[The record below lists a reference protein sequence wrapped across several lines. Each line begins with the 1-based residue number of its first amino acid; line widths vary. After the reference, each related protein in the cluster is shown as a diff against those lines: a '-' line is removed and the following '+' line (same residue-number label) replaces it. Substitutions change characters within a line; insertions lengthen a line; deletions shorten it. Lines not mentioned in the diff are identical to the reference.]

1 MKKSF
6 LSFLLGVVV
15 IASTSVFVSCQ
26 DYNDDINNLQE
37 QIDLNKTDLTNQI
50 NDLKAQLAALQNQ
63 HDKDVKALQDA
74 ISALEALTNERIATA
89 KAEAIAKAQELYA
102 DAIAHADQVAAQEAA
117 KALAEAKSYA
127 AQVAAAEALAA
138 KEAAIVAAN
147 EAAQK
152 MVQDAIDQFNNAI
165 KALEEKHD
173 RDVKALQDAD
183 AAEAKARKDADDAIW
198 VALNKAIADI
208 EQAQKDIVKAQATAD
223 EALALAKANKAAIEA
238 EVARAKAAEGKLQEG
253 IDANAAE
260 ITKLWTKCD
269 ELNDAILKNAAR
281 IEEVYTELDK
291 KIAAVRD
298 RVAVLENKVSTL
310 EDQMKEA
317 YRQLADHQARIE
329 ALEAWVEA
337 YEPVIEDLVNR
348 MGIAE
353 SKIDDLYAK
362 LAQEIQDR
370 KDADA
375 ALQEQITANLNKI
388 NQEIQDRKDA
398 DAALQAQIT
407 ANRKS
412 IDSLCVVV
420 KNLEDKAAKLR
431 EDLDAEVERAKA
443 AEADLQGQIDDLNE
457 AVDSLGKELV
467 RVEGKLDAA
476 IAKYDAEIAAIK
488 DQLTHLFGNDF
499 AVVTDVFLDKV
510 IKNPL
515 YKFDYTAI
523 VEEVIFPFEG
533 AKNAK
538 EIKTDTIVVGEA
550 ESEPGLLVVTINPT
564 TEDWTGK
571 NLFLYDEKGLAH
583 PFFTLANTQLY
594 DGDYIFT
601 RAEGG
606 EPRYSADIIGG
617 ELTDEQLIAGL
628 EEPTEETVEVIDTP
642 SENVATNETQADM
655 SGDGEDGEE
664 VVPLYAVAAEY
675 FLYNEAGEEIRELCY
690 SLFKFD
696 GIYDVEGTLLEG
708 LGDEIDWTV
717 SVEDEFDV
725 VTEFENI
732 QNGKDSLH
740 YVYCTAA
747 IDACG
752 DTIAEATDYM
762 NGLGNYA
769 KVINAADMENPWTV
783 TVDEK
788 YAFYTFVYQYFVMD
802 VNGNIIDLGEQ
813 AVTIGSNIEPER
825 KVFTFAVT
833 PDSAGLNKS
842 EAQAIPVELAWNEA
856 LPDCSELVAYVTPLA
871 IPEEE
876 GGLQLGITAV
886 KLYPEFREEAQ
897 SDPFGKDEAEAV
909 DELYVVY
916 DPAKLVV
923 GETYTYAVEVKMKE
937 LTISY
942 DTIHVVMMRP
952 EGYDFDCLEKITS
965 AWNKDKSRTI
975 VWAQGF
981 VPGDA
986 ENEETANQ
994 NAWYDLNGSFTNIP
1008 TAEESPREDG
1018 TEFVFVNVTGAEPY
1032 KAATKYHGELTV
1044 GQIVTM
1050 PTVENNDSIVVPYT
1064 AVLADD
1070 NESPSICNW
1079 WYKLEFGTKV
1089 FGLESL
1095 YGYEKPHTALDHQ
1108 FEIAFQSPIY
1118 HDGVVYNYVTGNYEG
1133 GCVLVGDSMIV
1144 ATDGTEYP
1152 AFFIEFP
1159 RMTYYIAEANFQGSN
1174 DPSTSVADPIKYF
1187 GEIAPDYATWQED
1200 RDGVYIEK
1208 TAADKDED
1216 GKLTYLDLLYRDARI
1231 YNVEIE
1237 LAEAPATLTG
1247 LNDYTVWNDKTN
1259 EYLFEEKPT
1268 VTNMGIEFK
1277 TYDKYPSLQTIP
1289 AFYYVMKVTDIWGLE
1304 KKYPFIITINPN
1316 TKEGEQF

>member
-6 LSFLLGVVV
+6 LSFLLGAVV
-15 IASTSVFVSCQ
+15 IASASVFVSCQ
-26 DYNDDINNLQE
+26 DYNDDINNLQK

-50 NDLKAQLAALQNQ
+50 NDLKSQLATLQDQ
-63 HDKDVKALQDA
+63 HDKDVIALQKA
-74 ISALEALTNERIATA
+74 IDALEALTNERIATA
-89 KAEAIAKAQELYA
+89 KAEAIAEAQKLYA
-102 DAIAHADQVAAQEAA
+102 DAIAHADAVAAQEAA

-138 KEAAIVAAN
+138 KEAAILAAN

-152 MVQDAIDQFNNAI
+152 MVNDAINQFNNAI
-165 KALEEKHD
+165 AALEAKHD
-173 RDVKALQDAD
+173 QDVQNLKNAD
-183 AAEAKARKDADDAIW
+183 AAEEAARKAADAEIW
-198 VALNKAIADI
+198 VSLNKALADI
-208 EQAQKDIVKAQATAD
+208 EQAKKDIAKAQATAD

-238 EVARAKAAEGKLQEG
+238 EVARAQAAEGKLQEG

-298 RVAVLENKVSTL
+298 RVATLENKVSVL
-310 EDQMKEA
+310 EDQMKDV
-317 YRQLADHQARIE
+317 YSQLADHKARIE
-329 ALEAWVEA
+329 ALEAWVA
-337 YEPVIEDLVNR
+337 VYQPVIEDLVER
-348 MGIAE
+348 MGKAE
-353 SKIDDLYAK
+353 SDIEDLYTK
-362 LAQEIQDR
+362 LAEEVAR
-370 KDADA
+370 AKEVEAD
-375 ALQEQITANLNKI
+375 LQKQITENLEKL
-388 NQEIQDRKDA
+388 NQEIADRKAA
-398 DAALQAQIT
+398 DEELQKQIDVNKEEILKLKMRVT
-407 ANRKS
+407 T
-412 IDSLCVVV
+412 
-420 KNLEDKAAKLR
+420 LEARADKLEK
-431 EDLDAEVERAKA
+431 DLADEVDRAKA
-443 AEADLQGQIDDLNE
+443 AEADLQEQIDDLAE
-457 AVDSLGKELV
+457 AVDSLGGELV

-476 IAKYDAEIAAIK
+476 IEKYDKKIAEIEG
-488 DQLTHLFGNDF
+488 QLKHLFGNDF
-499 AVVTDVFLDKV
+499 AVVTDVFLDAV
-510 IKNPL
+510 LENPT
-515 YKFDYTAI
+515 YNFDYTAI
-523 VEEVIFPFEG
+523 VKDTIFPFEG
-533 AKNAK
+533 AKGAV
-538 EIKTDTIVVGEA
+538 EVATDTIIVGEPEA
-550 ESEPGLLVVTINPT
+550 DPGLLVVTINPT

-583 PFFTLANTQLY
+583 PFFTLANTQKY
-594 DGDYIFT
+594 EGDYIFT

-606 EPRYSADIIGG
+606 DPRYSADIVGG
-617 ELTDEQLIAGL
+617 EVSDEELIAALDG
-628 EEPTEETVEVIDTP
+628 PQYAVRAAIPVE
-642 SENVATNETQADM
+642 QADV
-655 SGDGEDGEE
+655 ENEEEEE

-675 FLYNEAGEEIRELCY
+675 FLYNEAGEEVRELCY

-696 GIYDVEGTLLEG
+696 GVYDINGTLVE
-708 LGDEIDWTV
+708 DMDKEDIDWDVTL
-717 SVEDEFDV
+717 ENEFDV
-725 VTEFENI
+725 VTEFEGF

-740 YVYCTAA
+740 YVYCSAA

-752 DTIAEATDYM
+752 DSIQEAADYM

-769 KVINAADMENPWTV
+769 KVINAADMETPWTV

-788 YAFYTFVYQYFVMD
+788 YAFYTFVYKYYVMD
-802 VNGNIIDLGEQ
+802 VNGNIYEYDEKE
-813 AVTIGSNIEPER
+813 VTIGSNIEPAT

-842 EAQAIPVELAWNEA
+842 EAQAIPAELAWNEA
-856 LPDCSELVAYVTPLA
+856 LPECSKLTATVTPVA

-876 GGLQLGITAV
+876 EGLQLGITAV
-886 KLYPEFREEAQ
+886 KLYPEFREVTE
-897 SDPFGKDEAEAV
+897 SEEFGKAEAEAV

-923 GETYTYAVEVKMKE
+923 GETYTYAVEVKMG
-937 LTISY
+937 TIVISK

-965 AWNKDKSRTI
+965 AWNKDKTRTI

-1008 TAEESPREDG
+1008 TAEESPKEDG
-1018 TEFVFVNVTGAEPY
+1018 TDFVFVNVTGEEPY
-1032 KAATKYHGELTV
+1032 KATTKYHDVLTV

-1079 WYKLEFGTKV
+1079 YYTLEFGTRV

-1095 YGYEKPHTALDHQ
+1095 YGYEKPHTAVEHQ

-1174 DPSTSVADPIKYF
+1174 DPSTSVYDPIKYF
-1187 GEIAPDYATWQED
+1187 GEIAPDYGTWQDD
-1200 RDGVYIEK
+1200 RDSVYIAK
-1208 TAADKDED
+1208 VQDE
-1216 GKLTYLDLLYRDARI
+1216 LTYRDARI

-1237 LAEAPATLTG
+1237 LAEAPATLVN

>member
-6 LSFLLGVVV
+6 LSFLLGAIV
-15 IASTSVFVSCQ
+15 IASASVFVSCQ
-26 DYNDDINNLQE
+26 DYNDDINNLQK
-37 QIDLNKTDLTNQI
+37 QIDLNKTELAEQ
-50 NDLKAQLAALQNQ
+50 KAALEAELAKLKNQ
-63 HDKDVKALQDA
+63 HDEDIKALNA
-74 ISALEALTNERIATA
+74 ALENLEKTTNDRIATA
-89 KAEAIAKAQELYA
+89 KAEAIAEAQKLYA

-117 KALAEAKSYA
+117 KALADAKNYA
-127 AQVAAAEALAA
+127 AEVAAAEALAA
-138 KEAAIVAAN
+138 KNAAILAAN

-152 MVQDAIDQFNNAI
+152 MVSDAIDQFNNAI

-173 RDVKALQDAD
+173 RDVKDLKDAD
-183 AAEAKARKDADDAIW
+183 AAEAKARADADAEIW

-208 EQAQKDIVKAQATAD
+208 AQAQKDIEKAQATAD
-223 EALALAKANKAAIEA
+223 EALALAKANKLAIEA
-238 EVARAKAAEGKLQEG
+238 EVERAKAAEGKLQED

-269 ELNDAILKNAAR
+269 ELNDAIIANAKR

-298 RVAVLENKVSTL
+298 RVAVLENKVDVL
-310 EDQMKEA
+310 EEQMKDVLS
-317 YRQLADHQARIE
+317 QLADHKARIE
-329 ALEAWVEA
+329 ALEAWTET
-337 YEPVIEDLVNR
+337 YQPIIEDLVTR
-348 MGIAE
+348 MGVAE
-353 SKIDDLYAK
+353 ENIKDLYEK
-362 LAQEIQDR
+362 LAEETRLRIAADAAEAAARQEADEKLQEQITANYNAIVKEIQDR

-375 ALQEQITANLNKI
+375 LLQQQITDNYNAIEALKI
-388 NQEIQDRKDA
+388 RVKTLEEKA
-398 DAALQAQIT
+398 D
-407 ANRKS
+407 
-412 IDSLCVVV
+412 
-420 KNLEDKAAKLR
+420 KLR
-431 EDLDAEVERAKA
+431 EDLDAEVERAKGV
-443 AEADLQGQIDDLNE
+443 EADLQNQIDELSS
-457 AVDSLGKELV
+457 AVDSLGNELV
-467 RVEGKLDAA
+467 RVEDKLDKA
-476 IAKYDAEIAAIK
+476 IEKFNDEIATIK
-488 DQLTHLFGNDF
+488 ADLLKLNKNDF

-510 IKNPL
+510 LSNPV

-523 VEEVIFPFEG
+523 TEAVVFPFEG
-533 AKNAK
+533 AKNSV
-538 EIKTDTIVVGEA
+538 EIATDTIVVGEA
-550 ESEPGLLVVTINPT
+550 TSEPGLLVVTINPT

-583 PFFTLANTQLY
+583 PFFTLDNTQKY
-594 DGDYIFT
+594 EGDYIFT

-606 EPRYSADIIGG
+606 DPRYSADIVGG
-617 ELTDEQLIAGL
+617 ELTEEQLIAGL
-628 EEPTEETVEVIDTP
+628 EPEKVPA
-642 SENVATNETQADM
+642 SENGTVVEE
-655 SGDGEDGEE
+655 EDGE

-675 FLYNEAGEEIRELCY
+675 FLIDLETGEEKRELCY

-696 GIYDVEGTLLEG
+696 GVYDVEGTLLDG
-708 LGDEIDWTV
+708 LGDEIDWKV
-717 SVEDEFDV
+717 SGDDEDPFKV
-725 VTEFENI
+725 ITEFENI

-762 NGLGNYA
+762 NNLGNYA
-769 KVINAADMENPWTV
+769 QVINAADMENPWTV

-788 YAFYTFVYQYFVMD
+788 YAFYTFVYHYYVMD
-802 VNGNIIDLGEQ
+802 VNGKIIDLGEKE
-813 AVTIGSNIEPER
+813 VTIGSNIEPAS

-842 EAQAIPVELAWNEA
+842 EAQAIPAELAWNDA
-856 LPDCSELVAYVTPLA
+856 LPECSELTATVTPVA

-886 KLYPEFREEAQ
+886 KLYPEFREETTSEA
-897 SDPFGKDEAEAV
+897 FGKTEAQAV

-923 GETYTYAVEVKMKE
+923 GETYTYAVEVKMGTVVVSK
-937 LTISY
+937 
-942 DTIHVVMMRP
+942 DTVHVVMMRP
-952 EGYDFDCLEKITS
+952 EGHDFDCLIKITS
-965 AWNKDKSRTI
+965 AWNKDKTRTI

-986 ENEETANQ
+986 DNEETGKQ

-1008 TAEESPREDG
+1008 TADQSPAEDG
-1018 TEFVFVNVTGAEPY
+1018 SEFVFVNVTGDEPY
-1032 KAATKYHGELTV
+1032 TAETKYHDVLTV

-1095 YGYEKPHTALDHQ
+1095 YGYEKPHTALEHQ

-1118 HDGVVYNYVTGNYEG
+1118 HDGVVYNYVSGNYEG

-1187 GEIAPDYATWQED
+1187 GEIAPDYATWQAD
-1200 RDGVYIEK
+1200 RDAVYIEK
-1208 TAADKDED
+1208 TQDE
-1216 GKLTYLDLLYRDARI
+1216 LTYRDARI
-1231 YNVEIE
+1231 FNVEIE
-1237 LAEAPATLTG
+1237 LADAPETLTG
-1247 LNDYTVWNDKTN
+1247 LNDYTVWNDETN
-1259 EYLFEEKPT
+1259 EYLFAEKPT

>member
-6 LSFLLGVVV
+6 LSFLLGAIV
-15 IASTSVFVSCQ
+15 IASASVFVSCQ
-26 DYNDDINNLQE
+26 DYNDDINSLQK
-37 QIDLNKTDLTNQI
+37 QIDLNKTELAEQ
-50 NDLKAQLAALQNQ
+50 KAALEAELAKLQDQ
-63 HDKDVKALQDA
+63 HDKDVKALNAA
-74 ISALEALTNERIATA
+74 IENLEKLTNDRIATA
-89 KAEAIAKAQELYA
+89 KAEAIAEAQKLYA

-117 KALAEAKSYA
+117 KALADAKNYA
-127 AQVAAAEALAA
+127 AEVAAAEALAA
-138 KEAAIVAAN
+138 KNAAILAAN

-152 MVQDAIDQFNNAI
+152 MVSDAVDQFNNAI

-173 RDVKALQDAD
+173 RDVKDLKDAD
-183 AAEAKARKDADDAIW
+183 AAEAKARADADAEIW

-208 EQAQKDIVKAQATAD
+208 EQAQKDIKKAQATAD
-223 EALALAKANKAAIEA
+223 EALALAQANKKAIEA
-238 EVARAKAAEGKLQEG
+238 EVDRAKAAEAKLQEG

-269 ELNDAILKNAAR
+269 ELNDAIIANAKR
-281 IEEVYTELDK
+281 IEEVYTELGK
-291 KIAAVRD
+291 KIDAVRD
-298 RVAVLENKVSTL
+298 RVAVLENKVDVL
-310 EDQMKEA
+310 EEQMKDVLA
-317 YRQLADHQARIE
+317 QLADHKARIE
-329 ALEAWVEA
+329 ALEAWTET
-337 YEPVIEDLVNR
+337 YQPIIEDLVTR
-348 MGIAE
+348 MGVAE
-353 SKIDDLYAK
+353 ENIRDLYEK
-362 LAQEIQDR
+362 LDEETRLRIAADAAEASAREDADKLLQEQITANYNAIVKEIQDR

-375 ALQEQITANLNKI
+375 LLQQQITDNYNAIEALKVRVKTL
-388 NQEIQDRKDA
+388 EEKA
-398 DAALQAQIT
+398 D
-407 ANRKS
+407 
-412 IDSLCVVV
+412 
-420 KNLEDKAAKLR
+420 KLR
-431 EDLDAEVERAKA
+431 EDLDAEVERATGV
-443 AEADLQGQIDDLNE
+443 EADLQNQIDDLSN
-457 AVDSLGKELV
+457 AVDSLGNELV
-467 RVEGKLDAA
+467 RVESKLDEA
-476 IAKYDAEIAAIK
+476 IDKFDKEIAAIK
-488 DQLTHLFGNDF
+488 ADLLKLNANDF

-510 IKNPL
+510 LSNPV
-515 YKFDYTAI
+515 YKFNYTAI
-523 VEEVIFPFEG
+523 TQAVFFPFKG
-533 AKNAK
+533 AKNVV
-538 EIKTDTIVVGEA
+538 EIATDTIVVGEA
-550 ESEPGLLVVTINPT
+550 TSEPGQLVVTINPT

-583 PFFTLANTQLY
+583 PFFTLDNTQKY

-606 EPRYSADIIGG
+606 DPRYSADIIGG

-628 EEPTEETVEVIDTP
+628 EPEVTP
-642 SENVATNETQADM
+642 ASADGTAVA
-655 SGDGEDGEE
+655 EDDE

-675 FLYNEAGEEIRELCY
+675 FLVDLETGEETRELCY

-696 GIYDVEGTLLEG
+696 GVYDVEGTLLDG
-708 LGDEIDWTV
+708 LGGGEIDWDV
-717 SVEDEFDV
+717 NCENEFDV
-725 VTEFENI
+725 VTEFDNI

-740 YVYCTAA
+740 YVYCSRAL
-747 IDACG
+747 DACG
-752 DTIAEATDYM
+752 SQNAEAAEYM
-762 NGLGNYA
+762 NRLGNYA

-788 YAFYTFVYQYFVMD
+788 YAFYTFFYEYYVMD
-802 VNGNIIDLGEQ
+802 VNGNIIQLDPKQ
-813 AVTIGSNIEPER
+813 VTIGSKIEPAS

-833 PDSAGLNKS
+833 PESAGLNMS
-842 EAQAIPVELAWNEA
+842 EAQAIPAELAWNEA
-856 LPDCSELVAYVTPLA
+856 LPECSKLTATVTPLA
-871 IPEEE
+871 IPEEKD
-876 GGLQLGITAV
+876 GLQLGITAV
-886 KLYPEFREEAQ
+886 KLYPEFREVTTSEAF
-897 SDPFGKDEAEAV
+897 DKDEAGAV
-909 DELYVVY
+909 DSLYVVY

-923 GETYTYAVEVKMKE
+923 GKTYTYAVEVKME
-937 LTISY
+937 TIVISR
-942 DTIHVVMMRP
+942 DTVNVVMMRP
-952 EGYDFDCLEKITS
+952 DGYDFDCLIKITS
-965 AWNKDKSRTI
+965 AWNKDKTRTI

-986 ENEETANQ
+986 DDEETGKQ
-994 NAWYDLNGSFTNIP
+994 DAWYDLNGSFTNIP
-1008 TAEESPREDG
+1008 TVDESPKEDR
-1018 TEFVFVNVTGAEPY
+1018 TEFVFVNVTGDEPY
-1032 KAATKYHGELTV
+1032 TAETKYHDVLTV

-1187 GEIAPDYATWQED
+1187 GEIAPDYATWQAD
-1200 RDGVYIEK
+1200 RDAVYIEK
-1208 TAADKDED
+1208 TQDE
-1216 GKLTYLDLLYRDARI
+1216 LTYRDARI
-1231 YNVEIE
+1231 FNVEIE
-1237 LAEAPATLTG
+1237 LAEAPETLTG
-1247 LNDYTVWNDKTN
+1247 LNDYTVWNDETN

-1304 KKYPFIITINPN
+1304 KTYPFIITINPN